1 GERPE
6 ADLAV
11 GLRAARRALRVVRAP
26 GREVLPV
33 TERPYVASFSAE
45 PNIAVGDVTPWGVA
59 GMLADRF
66 PGTRTREVGPETA
79 EPAVLDTVVAEVLA
93 GAEGRRLVLVVRDV
107 HRHEWMSAALARLV
121 AARPDAA
128 VVEMGLPQS
137 EPVGALHIATHGA
150 ARVCGL
156 AAVEVLTGQP
166 GAVG

>member
-1 GERPE
+1 M
-6 ADLAV
+6 
-11 GLRAARRALRVVRAP
+11 
-26 GREVLPV
+26 
-33 TERPYVASFSAE
+33 TERPYVASFSDE

-66 PGTRTREVGPETA
+66 PGTRTREVGPQDAAPEQ
-79 EPAVLDTVVAEVLA
+79 LDALLAEVLA
-93 GAEGRRLVLVVRDV
+93 GAEGRRLVLVVRDA
-107 HRHEWMSAALARLV
+107 HRHEWMSATLARLV

-137 EPVGALHIATHGA
+137 QPVGALHIATHGA